1 MGLDDELRRL
11 QIECIEKELALIEL
25 EAQVA
30 ELENEMSDLK
40 TRYDSMIVPLEKKL
54 AITEEAI
61 KELERQRTVSKLGDY
76 NPQESSWRPPEG
88 YVSVAD
94 QFARAWNPNKSS
106 EPPIITPIKS
116 TLTSQEDATKLKK
129 LYRSLASRFHP
140 DLTTDP
146 DERQRRHSIMAR
158 INEAYAQ
165 KDYDGLMVLSKQA
178 DVTPDTPLEALK
190 IQELRQLRNQ
200 LNERI
205 EYLNS
210 RRISLMHSDLMDLKL
225 EAQLAA
231 KQGRDLLVEMA
242 GQLRQDLRVAQE
254 KLTKLQREVR

>member
-1 MGLDDELRRL
+1 MGLDDELKRL

-30 ELENEMSDLK
+30 ELENDLSDLK
-40 TRYDSMIVPLEKKL
+40 TRYDGLIVPLEKKL
-54 AITEEAI
+54 ASTEEAI
-61 KELERQRTVSKLGDY
+61 QELERQRMVNKLGDY
-76 NPQESSWRPPEG
+76 NPLESSWRPPEG

-94 QFARAWNPNKSS
+94 QFERAWNKSS
-106 EPPIITPIKS
+106 EPPLISPIKS

-129 LYRSLASRFHP
+129 LYRQLASRFHP

-146 DERQRRHSIMAR
+146 DERQRRHAIMAR

-231 KQGRDLLVEMA
+231 KVGRDLLMEMA
-242 GQLRQDLRVAQE
+242 AQLKQDLQVAQA
-254 KLTKLQREVR
+254 KLAKLQREVR